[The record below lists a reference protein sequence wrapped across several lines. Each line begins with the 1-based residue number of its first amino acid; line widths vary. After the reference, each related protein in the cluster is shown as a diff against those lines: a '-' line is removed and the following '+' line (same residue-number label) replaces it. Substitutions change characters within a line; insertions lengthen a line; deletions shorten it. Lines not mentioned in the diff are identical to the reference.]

1 MLFQLPF
8 LGFRREWATYEAIY
22 LFAKLTALLTVA
34 VIDPNNCFFR
44 ALSRT
49 AVPIAR
55 QVILLLLTLGFFIAQ
70 CVTGPF
76 LDPINNASEW
86 MSRLNYVLTAALAL
100 AVALDIPGKAILD
113 TYVLYMLVFSQI
125 LQHCA
130 S

>member
-1 MLFQLPF
+1 
-8 LGFRREWATYEAIY
+8 
-22 LFAKLTALLTVA
+22 
-34 VIDPNNCFFR
+34 
-44 ALSRT
+44 
-49 AVPIAR
+49 VPLAR

-113 TYVLYMLVFSQI
+113 TYVLYMLVFSQV